1 VSSEVAYKPSAW
13 GMEFH
18 ALTMREALGAG
29 AAGVGKTRALLADP
43 LAQIITEHKRCEATQ
58 AWRENRGP
66 KPDDPLS
73 WGHSEGWALFL
84 RRELTEM
91 LQTIALSQVYF
102 KAVDPGAKYDRE
114 HHIWTFSSGYKYQFG
129 HCKDALDYVKYI
141 GNQYTW
147 IGFDE
152 VVQFSRSQ
160 YDEITS
166 RLRCGDRVLGG
177 DPDDPK
183 RYPGMLKIRACT
195 NPGQSPCYRPED
207 SATWVRDLFVDP
219 APEGRKVLR
228 RTITRADGSKENRDR
243 IFLPGRLSD
252 NPNKQF
258 KLDYEVTLRDK
269 PAHIRKAYL
278 EGDWYYVP
286 GTFFGEDFDKA
297 LHVTRPFKLPHD
309 WPVFR
314 SMDWGF
320 KSPGVVGWYTIDGDG
335 NLYQFEELYFQGLT
349 DKRVAERVRDIELK
363 HGLWDKKRNRSRITG
378 PADTQIWV
386 ELGHSAERIVDVFVK
401 NGVPWEQADKSPGS
415 RQEHASKVLKRLKS
429 HNCGTT
435 LPGLIFTANCI
446 KTIAT
451 VQQIRTDPNKPEE
464 PLKGGDDHAYD
475 QLAYG
480 VAWATRGAQAIVVHR
495 DERDAFDEFD
505 RHDKKAAASAG
516 RGYGY

>member
-1 VSSEVAYKPSAW
+1 MNSEVVYQPSPW
-13 GMEFH
+13 QQKFH
-18 ALTMREALGAG
+18 ALKTTEALGAG
-29 AAGVGKTRALLADP
+29 HAGVGKTRCLLMDP
-43 LAQIITEHKRCEATQ
+43 MDQVIVEHQRCAAHQ
-58 AWRENRGP
+58 AWIENRGP
-66 KPDDPLS
+66 KPKHGIL
-73 WGHSEGWALFL
+73 WGQSQGWALFL
-84 RRELTEM
+84 RRELTEL
-91 LQTIALSQVYF
+91 LQTIALSQIFF

-129 HCKDALDYVKYI
+129 HCKDPLDYTKYI
-141 GNQYTW
+141 GNAYTA
-147 IGFDE
+147 ICFDE
-152 VVQFSRSQ
+152 VIQFSKTQ
-160 YDEITS
+160 YEYITA
-166 RLRCGDRVLGG
+166 RLRSG
-177 DPDDPK
+177 DPVLSK
-183 RYPGMLKIRACT
+183 MLKVRCCS
-195 NPGQSPCYRPED
+195 NPGGSPVYCNDDHPQ
-207 SATWVRDLFVDP
+207 WVRDRFVDP
-219 APEGRKVLR
+219 APEGEKVLR
-228 RTITRADGSKENRDR
+228 RTIKMEDGTTETLTR
-243 IFLPGRLSD
+243 IYLPGKLSD
-252 NPNKQF
+252 NPDPAF
-258 KLDYEVTLRDK
+258 ARRYELQLRDR
-269 PAHIRKAYL
+269 PAHIRKSWL
-278 EGDWYYVP
+278 EGDWYYVA
-286 GTFFGEDFDKA
+286 GTFFGEDFDKS

-314 SMDWGF
+314 AMDWGF

-386 ELGHSAERIVDVFVK
+386 ELGHSAERIVDVFIK

-429 HNCGTT
+429 HNCGTA

>member
-1 VSSEVAYKPSAW
+1 MTAEVAYKPSAW

-29 AAGVGKTRALLADP
+29 AAGVGKTRALLMDP

-66 KPDDPLS
+66 QPEHPLS

-102 KAVDPGAKYDRE
+102 KAVDKGAKYDRE
-114 HHIWTFSSGYKYQFG
+114 HHIWTFSSGYKFQFG

-147 IGFDE
+147 LGFDE

-160 YDEITS
+160 YDEITA
-166 RLRCGDRVLGG
+166 RVRSG
-177 DPDDPK
+177 DPVL
-183 RYPGMLKIRACT
+183 REMLKIRSCT
-195 NPGQSPCYRPED
+195 NPGQSPCYRADD
-207 SATWVRDLFVDP
+207 SPTWVRDLFVDP

-228 RTITRADGSKENRDR
+228 RKITRADGSIENRDR

-286 GTFFGEDFDKA
+286 GSFFGEDFDKR
-297 LHVTRPFKLPHD
+297 LHVVRPFKPPPD
-309 WPVFR
+309 WPVYR
-314 SMDWGF
+314 SMDWGH
-320 KSPGVVGWYTIDGDG
+320 KSPGCIGWFTLDDDE
-335 NLYQFEELYFQGLT
+335 NLIQFAEFYFQGLIPL
-349 DKRVAERVRDIELK
+349 RVAERVRDIETRL
-363 HGLWDKKRNRSRITG
+363 GLWDKKRKKSRIRG
-378 PADTQIWV
+378 PADTQIW
-386 ELGHSAERIVDVFVK
+386 EDRGNTPETIAAAFQK
-401 NGVPWEQADKSPGS
+401 AGVPWEPADKAPGS
-415 RQEHASKVLKRLKS
+415 RQAHALRILKRLKS
-429 HNCGTT
+429 HNHGTQ
-435 LPGLIFTANCI
+435 LPGLMFTADCI
-446 KTIAT
+446 KTIASL
-451 VQQIRTDPNKPEE
+451 QQIQTDPHKPEE
-464 PLKGGDDHAYD
+464 PLKGGDDHPYD
-475 QLAYG
+475 QLAYAG
-480 VAWATRGAQAIVVHR
+480 AYAGRGRIGIVVHR
-495 DERDAFDEFD
+495 DERDDWDEFD
-505 RHDKKAAASAG
+505 KHDKRPAAAGS